1 MDRTCTISKSQS
13 LDFLHPQST
22 KDTTMFTSTKI
33 QSTKIKISNNNK
45 RRKAIL
51 PTPNKPMNEQD
62 LLIINTKNNLCNNE
76 QIAKL
81 KENRSQVY
89 NKDVPCEFGNSTN
102 GSFAHDSEAFAN
114 IDSNEDT
121 ENLAISKNSCP
132 PNKFDAANIFDHL
145 LSQHT
150 KYKEVNIGNRLRKD
164 SDEYDNPG
172 SHSRS
177 GDERNNETFDEFIL
191 GNFMPFTGR
200 QNVILWLDETEM
212 KFNRFRIV
220 RNLRYAAIPLLVEGE
235 ARYKYMRHRREIHS
249 FDDFYEFLLL
259 QYEVEDNSSNSSK
272 LHQVTDNKQCKAYTS
287 CQVKPVDE
295 SHTATCNSSSV
306 PNRMSKLSISNGN
319 ASANIEAANDVGE
332 DSAAKSVVVFDS
344 STNSESDQT
353 LSDLRKAIVGD
364 LIKNPKTFKGN
375 KDDVNKWIDEIE
387 HLLDIAHIPNAIRLD
402 LISYSLRDDA
412 LEWFKNNR
420 SVFIS
425 WKVFVAE
432 LKRAFTSS
440 FHGELAFKKLE
451 SYTQGENQSIRSFF
465 NEVLKLC
472 KEADATM
479 SETTKLKTLLNKTK
493 PTLQLEVRKKKPT
506 STSEFLEYAK
516 EAEELLQ
523 LSNVDPNYSNTNN
536 HNTKF
541 MPSAPLQMTAPLLP
555 TRQSF
560 ENTVNNTINRYP
572 RYTNNDYRSSNNRNN
587 YYRPNVSN
595 QHFQSAPNP
604 AQHNRNFSS
613 NNQRR
618 AVNDYINMNRKS
630 FPASQ
635 TNPRPN
641 NYSRKNAVNAID
653 LSSSPGYPGLLQET
667 YTIHASDQN
676 PQSGYQAPACPNF

>member
-1 MDRTCTISKSQS
+1 M
-13 LDFLHPQST
+13 
-22 KDTTMFTSTKI
+22 
-33 QSTKIKISNNNK
+33 
-45 RRKAIL
+45 
-51 PTPNKPMNEQD
+51 
-62 LLIINTKNNLCNNE
+62 
-76 QIAKL
+76 
-81 KENRSQVY
+81 
-89 NKDVPCEFGNSTN
+89 
-102 GSFAHDSEAFAN
+102 
-114 IDSNEDT
+114 
-121 ENLAISKNSCP
+121 
-132 PNKFDAANIFDHL
+132 
-145 LSQHT
+145 
-150 KYKEVNIGNRLRKD
+150 
-164 SDEYDNPG
+164 
-172 SHSRS
+172 
-177 GDERNNETFDEFIL
+177 
-191 GNFMPFTGR
+191 
-200 QNVILWLDETEM
+200 
-212 KFNRFRIV
+212 
-220 RNLRYAAIPLLVEGE
+220 
-235 ARYKYMRHRREIHS
+235 
-249 FDDFYEFLLL
+249 L

-272 LHQVTDNKQCKAYTS
+272 SHQVIDNKQCKAYTS
-287 CQVKPVDE
+287 CQVKPIDE
-295 SHTATCNSSSV
+295 SHQATCNSSNV
-306 PNRMSKLSISNGN
+306 TNRISELSISNAN
-319 ASANIEAANDVGE
+319 AGTNIEATNDIGE
-332 DSAAKSVVVFDS
+332 DSGTKPVVVFDS

-402 LISYSLRDDA
+402 LISYSLRGDA

-420 SVFIS
+420 SMFTS

-432 LKRAFTSS
+432 LKIAFTSS

-465 NEVLKLC
+465 NDVLKLC

-493 PTLQLEVRKKKPT
+493 PSLQLEVRKKKPK

-523 LSNVDPNYSNTNN
+523 LSNVDPNHSNTNN

-541 MPSAPLQMTAPLLP
+541 MSSAPLQMTASLLP

-560 ENTVNNTINRYP
+560 ENAVNNTFSRYP

-587 YYRPNVSN
+587 YYGPNVSN
-595 QHFQSAPNP
+595 QHFQYARNP

-613 NNQRR
+613 NSQQRE
-618 AVNDYINMNRKS
+618 VNNYTDMNRKS

-635 TNPRPN
+635 TNARPN

-653 LSSSPGYPGLLQET
+653 LSSSPGYPESLQET

-676 PQSGYQAPACPNF
+676 PQSGYQAPACSNF